1 MTKKMAIMFLC
12 AAALLFVA
20 CTPEESAVICVN
32 NDDCAVFEYC
42 YIDGSLTD
50 EYGAPIGECVAAV
63 ECDGGSCDTGFD
75 CIDGYC
81 KPRVTPPN
89 DQDQITGDDAPI
101 AVDDAPVITGDDAPI
116 VTDDAPMVADDAPV
130 VADDAPVVA
139 DDAPFV
145 ADDGAIS
152 DDDTILTDEEPD
164 AVEGDVLPDIDV
176 NPATFTAEFTSPG
189 DGATTNVA
197 RPDLVITF
205 SQPVDE
211 ATLTTGGGC
220 SDPEYVITITP
231 AVTINVNTS
240 ALSPDGKVLTIKL
253 SQDLANNTTY
263 TITVPNSIEN
273 TSGTALSQTYNW
285 TLKTDFTKPTGMLTT
300 PGPLTNVPVDTA
312 IEVTFSEAMNTATV
326 AIGTSLTIVGSG
338 GAPAVTGVP
347 VWSAGDT
354 VWTLQPDSALA
365 TDTTYT
371 VTLKNTIADSSG
383 NTMNEAIFAFT
394 TTDTI
399 APTVTATDPAD
410 GTDPAPVTLKT
421 VTVSFSE
428 KVMNVNENTMTLE
441 RASDAAPVVGA
452 VSFSA
457 DGLTATFTPAAL
469 LEDDTEYTV
478 TLNPDGVT
486 PVIADLAGNPL
497 TGTGGAS
504 YVFGFTTGASV
515 CNDGYKTGPEA
526 CDDGNNAGGDYCA
539 GDCLATADP
548 GLVAVVSSVTYE
560 STPVVR
566 YCPNSATYLGTG
578 NRNSGRYC
586 GNAQTD
592 YTISLGRNRAY
603 MTFYSDSGTTG
614 TGFELWSGAPGASTL
629 LVKYP
634 ASGSYP
640 NSDGRAWRLNAVD
653 LLNNMTLRILNV
665 EENGGTN
672 CYDYVKFFY
681 CDDFTHADQGITTA
695 CDLRGLYTGT
705 GTPPALAIYPT
716 NRMFVRLTSD
726 ASTQDDGWQLTAN
739 GTVYQCSPYNNY
751 SGNMNQVVPIVSDI
765 APISL
770 QFTTLRTE
778 STYDFVYLYTCP
790 PQ

>member
-1 MTKKMAIMFLC
+1 MTRKMAIMFLS
-12 AAALLFVA
+12 AAALLFAA
-20 CTPEESAVICVN
+20 CTPEEESVFCIN
-32 NDDCAVFEYC
+32 NEDCAVSEYC
-42 YIDGSLTD
+42 YIDGTYTN
-50 EYGAPIGECVAAV
+50 EYGEPIGECVGAAA
-63 ECDGGSCDTGFD
+63 CDGGSCDTGYD

-81 KPRVTPPN
+81 KPSVNPPQ
-89 DQDQITGDDAPI
+89 DQDQNVG
-101 AVDDAPVITGDDAPI
+101 
-116 VTDDAPMVADDAPV
+116 DDAPV
-130 VADDAPVVA
+130 VADDAPVVTGDDAPVVTDDAPPVA
-139 DDAPFV
+139 DDAPVVTDDAPVIADDAPVV

-152 DDDTILTDEEPD
+152 DDDTILADEEPD
-164 AVEGDVLPDIDV
+164 AVESDVLPDTDV

-189 DGATTNVA
+189 DGATTNIV

-205 SQPVDE
+205 SHPVDE

-220 SDPEYVITITP
+220 DDPVYVITITP
-231 AVTINVNTS
+231 TITIDVNTS
-240 ALSPDGKVLTIKL
+240 ALSADGKVLTIKL
-253 SQDLANNTTY
+253 SQDLVNGTTY
-263 TITVPNSIEN
+263 TIMVPNSIEN

-285 TLKTDFTKPTGMLTT
+285 TLDTDFTKPTGLLTA
-300 PGPLTNVPVDTA
+300 PSPLTNVPVDTA
-312 IEVTFSEAMNTATV
+312 IEVTFSKPMNITTV
-326 AIGTSLTIVGSG
+326 DLGTSLTIVGSG
-338 GAPAVTGVP
+338 GAPVVTGTP

-354 VWTLQPDSALA
+354 VWTLQPDGELE

-371 VTLKNTIADSSG
+371 VTLKNTIADTVG
-383 NTMNEAIFAFT
+383 NTMNEAVFAFT

-399 APTVTATDPAD
+399 APTVLSTAPAD
-410 GTDPAPVTLKT
+410 GTDPAPITLAT
-421 VTVSFSE
+421 VTATFSE
-428 KVMNVNENTMTLE
+428 RVVDVNEDTMTVE
-441 RASDAAPVVGA
+441 RTADGTPVVGT
-452 VSFSA
+452 VSLST
-457 DGLTATFTPAAL
+457 DGLTATFTPAASW
-469 LEDDTEYTV
+469 EDETEYTV

-486 PVIADLAGNPL
+486 PVIADPAGNPL
-497 TGTGGAS
+497 TGNSGAR

-526 CDDGNNAGGDYCA
+526 CDDGNNADGDYCA
-539 GDCLATADP
+539 ADCLTTTDP
-548 GLVAVVSSVTYE
+548 GLVAVVGSVTYE
-560 STPVVR
+560 STPVTR
-566 YCPNSATYLGTG
+566 YCPNSATYLGSG

-634 ASGSYP
+634 SSGSYP

-653 LLNNMTLRILNV
+653 TLNNMTLRVLNI
-665 EENGGTN
+665 EENGGAN

-681 CDDFTHADQGITTA
+681 CDNFTHADQGITGD

-705 GTPPALAIYPT
+705 GTPPALTNYPT

-739 GTVYQCSPYNNY
+739 GATYQCSPYNNY
-751 SGNMNQVVPIVSDI
+751 SGNMNQVVPIVSDT
-765 APISL
+765 APIAL